1 MNRWG
6 LRDSSFVPCDEAE
19 ELMAVFAA
27 VVYERGYAATRLTDV
42 AQRAGVPVD
51 VLTAHLS
58 TEVDWLLETAA
69 ASTRRLFARVA
80 DAFMDIPDDAPRAL
94 HHGLAVML
102 RDMAAAPEMVHLST
116 VELPALGPLVRHR
129 RIRALDLFR
138 AFLDPALAALDE
150 PLPGGDDAI
159 TLCITG
165 GIWELIRRHALERR
179 LHELPDALP
188 SVSHVLLSTLF
199 GVDEAMR
206 VGTLEA
212 AGACLDRGPVGV
224 APQPQ
229 AERDLQ

>member
-51 VLTAHLS
+51 VLTAHWPS
-58 TEVDWLLETAA
+58 EVDWLLETAA
-69 ASTRRLFARVA
+69 ASTRQLFARVA
-80 DAFMDIPDDAPRAL
+80 DVFMSASGDTPQAL
-94 HHGLAVML
+94 HQALAAML
-102 RDMAAAPEMVHLST
+102 HDMARAPEMVHLSMI
-116 VELPALGPLVRHR
+116 ELPALGPLVQHR

-138 AFLDPALAALDE
+138 TFLDPALAALDE
-150 PLPGGDDAI
+150 PLPGGNDAI

-165 GIWELIRRHALERR
+165 GLWELIRRHALERR

-199 GVDEAMR
+199 GVGEAMR
-206 VGTLEA
+206 VG
-212 AGACLDRGPVGV
+212 AGQPVSS
-224 APQPQ
+224 
-229 AERDLQ
+229 ES